1 MNASNLN
8 MSGIEQSKKDGY
20 STPVCYMA
28 KFTGELTKNLA
39 IAAGIL
45 IGEISPITACA
56 LFFEAS
62 HLGEIVDNKIKNY
75 FGKITQPH
83 EQPSTF
89 KNQDPP
95 IEVILDFDYVRLD
108 HNFRKLLK
116 IELESLNENMK
127 MYNTQLTE
135 NTNKDYIKLLNER
148 AKIADEMKLQ
158 VDKDKMVNSTIA
170 VINAMTAIAPPEFAK
185 MLAITSSAISIGSGF
200 AGVGALANIH
210 PVGLG
215 VMALCLVISVSGML
229 DDNNGIDSNYIYFTH
244 IMSAIKDIQQQLHAI
259 QIQLNSRFDNLE
271 KQLEQVSKTLNY
283 AIYNVKSQ
291 LDYLINDQH
300 RQSMMINFKLN
311 AISNQ
316 INSMELILGNG
327 IKEIQWRP
335 IYEMI
340 SDYQQY
346 NIRFGVTMERRDL
359 LKILTTIESA
369 IINPPMLDFI
379 NGHYLLQKSYTIEVD
394 NKVINLW
401 SNLGFLTGKSLPNID
416 MLCDLLDNY
425 IQIRMELINQGIVYD
440 PNMIIRNKII
450 NYMKQF
456 GTITFDA
463 EYIQSIVLNIIET
476 NNQIKMITDN
486 INTQQSEILIH
497 MRLDD
502 ELMEPFY
509 RERKDGL
516 HLAKINYLDCKGA
529 DSSGNYGISQWIIN
543 DRELQELEF
552 RRQFTLVGR
561 KIIIKGMPGITGFN
575 KVDATGCYD
584 LPIICRN
591 SSIFARI
598 DSQLSTYIQAEKE
611 GYGKLQFHYF
621 VNCNELPPGLHK
633 IAIQMYDG
641 FTNIYGVDKIESR
654 TIPKNAVC
662 GQYLYFTFTIKCLWY
677 SNQTHKTSELGVF
690 TSNQTKSTR
699 TIDKNF
705 IATLYRTDITNEENQ
720 YLHPYIITKYV
731 NEEQLINSSVFQ
743 FTPNSSL
750 TAITQLYANKISSA
764 KLVNNEKIMIA
775 TQEHYNVI
783 RRGLKQLEL
792 IYTSNDS
799 DDNTLPFTQLLKL
812 ISNNYL
818 GLIDVSYK
826 TNYDNKIHLL
836 LYFIGSIQTHVHSRL
851 IQLIEF
857 LSL

>member
-1 MNASNLN
+1 MKATNLN
-8 MSGIEQSKKDGY
+8 MSGIEQCKKDGY

-28 KFTGELTKNLA
+28 NFTGELTKNAA
-39 IAAGIL
+39 IAAGML
-45 IGEISPITACA
+45 IGVKNPITGGA
-56 LFFEAS
+56 LIFEAG
-62 HLGEIVDNKIKNY
+62 HLGEITTEQIKNY
-75 FGKITQPH
+75 FGKITQPQ
-83 EQPSTF
+83 EQTHTY
-89 KNQDPP
+89 KNQVPP

-116 IELESLNENMK
+116 IELEPLNENMK

-148 AKIADEMKLQ
+148 AKLADEMKLQ

-170 VINAMTAIAPPEFAK
+170 VIDAMTAISPPELAK

-200 AGVGALANIH
+200 AGVGALASIH

-215 VMALCLVISVSGML
+215 VMALCLVISVSGLL
-229 DDNNGIDSNYIYFTH
+229 DDNDGIDPNYIYFTH
-244 IMSAIKDIQQQLHAI
+244 IMDAIKKIQQQLHTI
-259 QIQLNSRFDNLE
+259 QIQLNSRFDTLE
-271 KQLEQVSKTLNY
+271 KQLERVSKTLNY

-291 LDYLINDQH
+291 IDYLIHDQH
-300 RQSMMINFKLN
+300 RQSIMINFKLN

-346 NIRFGVTMERRDL
+346 NTRFGVTMERRDL

-369 IINPPMLDFI
+369 IINPPMLDFS
-379 NGHYLLQKSYTIEVD
+379 NGHYLLQKSFTIEVD
-394 NKVINLW
+394 NKVVNFW

-425 IQIRMELINQGIVYD
+425 IQIRMELVNQGTVYD
-440 PNMIIRNKII
+440 PNMIIRTKII
-450 NYMKQF
+450 NYVRQF
-456 GTITFDA
+456 ATITFDA
-463 EYIQSIVLNIIET
+463 EYIQSIVQNIIET
-476 NNQIKMITDN
+476 NKQIKMITET

-516 HLAKINYLDCKGA
+516 HLAGVDYHDCRGA
-529 DSSGNYGISQWIIN
+529 DSSGNYGVSQWIIN
-543 DRELQELEF
+543 DRELLEPEF
-552 RRQFTLVGR
+552 RRNFTLVGR
-561 KIIIKGMPGITGFN
+561 KIIIKGMPGATGFN
-575 KVDATGCYD
+575 KVDSTGCYD

-591 SSIFARI
+591 RSIFACI

-611 GYGKLQFHYF
+611 GYGELQYHYF
-621 VNCNELPPGLHK
+621 VNCNEQPLDLQK
-633 IAIQMYDG
+633 VEIEMFDG
-641 FTNIYGVDKIESR
+641 FSTGCYSVEKIGSR
-654 TIPKNAVC
+654 TVSKNIVC
-662 GQYLYFTFTIKCLWY
+662 GQHLYFTFTIKCLWY
-677 SNQTHKTSELGVF
+677 SNQMHKTSELGVF
-690 TSNQTKSTR
+690 TSNQTKSTQ
-699 TIDKNF
+699 TIDRNF
-705 IATLYRTDITNEENQ
+705 MATLYRTDITTDQ
-720 YLHPYIITKYV
+720 AKYTHPYIITKYV

-750 TAITQLYANKISSA
+750 TVITDLYANKISST
-764 KLVNNEKIMIA
+764 KSVNNEKIMIA

-783 RRGLKQLEL
+783 RRSLKQLQL
-792 IYTSNDS
+792 ICSSTNSF
-799 DDNTLPFTQLLKL
+799 PQLLKL
-812 ISNNYL
+812 ISNNYI
-818 GLIDVSYK
+818 GLVDVSSK
-826 TNYDNKIHLL
+826 AQYDNCINRLS
-836 LYFIGSIQTHVHSRL
+836 YFTGSIQTHVHSRL